1 MFGTFLNGARRATL
15 GVLLLAALVVLLLR
29 QSQAGEP
36 AKTPAVRLVEPEHLS
51 AATRAELQG
60 RMARHGNVMSNLVRA
75 VVLLD
80 RPTITILAQ
89 RIADEEVV
97 ARAEASGPK
106 NWESRL
112 PKGFFTQ
119 QDALR
124 AAARDLASSAAHGG
138 SDGVLADGF
147 ATVAR
152 TCVACHSVYLHG
164 RVDEA
169 K

>member
-1 MFGTFLNGARRATL
+1 MFGSFLNGSRRATL
-15 GVLLLAALVVLLLR
+15 GVLLLAALVVVLR
-29 QSQAGEP
+29 RPSHAGEQ
-36 AKTPAVRLVEPEHLS
+36 AKAPAVRLGDPEHLS

-80 RPTITILAQ
+80 HPTITILAQ

-97 ARAEASGPK
+97 ARAEASSPK
-106 NWESRL
+106 KWEARL
-112 PKGFFTQ
+112 PKEFFAQ

-138 SDGVLADGF
+138 SDSTIADRF

-164 RVDEA
+164 RADEG

>member
-1 MFGTFLNGARRATL
+1 MSRSFLNRPRLATL
-15 GVLLLAALVVLLLR
+15 ALSLLAAFLPVR
-29 QSQAGEP
+29 SQSHAGEQ
-36 AKTPAVRLVEPEHLS
+36 AKAPAVRLVTPENLS
-51 AATRAELQG
+51 AATRAELHD

-80 RPTITILAQ
+80 RPTITNLAQ

-97 ARAEASGPK
+97 ARVEAKSAK

-112 PKGFFTQ
+112 PKGFFAE

-124 AAARDLASSAAHGG
+124 AAARDSAAAAVQGG
-138 SDGVLADGF
+138 PDSVLADRF
-147 ATVAR
+147 AIVAR

-164 RVDEA
+164 RPDQG

>member
-1 MFGTFLNGARRATL
+1 MSRSFLNRPRLATL
-15 GVLLLAALVVLLLR
+15 ALLLLLAMFLAVR
-29 QSQAGEP
+29 TQSHAGEQ
-36 AKTPAVRLVEPEHLS
+36 AKAPAVHLVDPENLS
-51 AATRAELQG
+51 AATRAKLDE
-60 RMARHGNVMSNLVRA
+60 RMARHGNVMSNLVSA

-97 ARAEASGPK
+97 ARVEAKGSK
-106 NWESRL
+106 KWESRL
-112 PKGFFTQ
+112 PKGFFAE

-124 AAARDLASSAAHGG
+124 SAAQSLAISAAQGG
-138 SDGVLADGF
+138 PDNVMADRF

-152 TCVACHSVYLHG
+152 TCVACHSLYLHG
-164 RVDEA
+164 RPEDG